1 MAEGKVTAGKESQS
15 SAHGDEAGVHC
26 DAGHIVV

>member
-15 SAHGDEAGVHC
+15 SAHGDEAGVHG